1 MSVTKR
7 SIHIALYHSKYRVRK
22 KNKHRVTRLIKSGF
36 NRRTFDI
43 EGCLGIANNIVFHEY
58 EQPENRYIEVCK
70 EEGLI

>member
-7 SIHIALYHSKYRVRK
+7 SIHIALYHPKFRVRK

-43 EGCLGIANNIVFHEY
+43 DGCLGIANNIVFHEY
-58 EQPENRYIEVCK
+58 VQPEEAYIKQCE
-70 EEGLI
+70 EEGLL